1 MKQFSYVVQDAMGI
15 HARPAGQ
22 IVKLAKELKSQITI
36 EKDGNV
42 VGAKR
47 LLALMK
53 LNVLQ
58 GEKITISAEGE
69 QENEDLQR
77 MEVFFRENL

>member
-22 IVKLAKELKSQITI
+22 IVKLAKVLKSQITI

-42 VGAKR
+42 VDAKR

>member
-22 IVKLAKELKSQITI
+22 IVKLAKDLKGQITI
-36 EKDGNV
+36 EKDWNV
-42 VGAKR
+42 VDAKR